1 MRKRI
6 LAMLSALTVFVTMLA
21 PVAVSYA
28 APESEAE
35 LAETTT
41 LTVGTDKQYQT
52 ISEAVAAAKAIDPQ
66 SEADRVTINVDPG
79 NYEEQVKIQDL
90 SFVTL
95 QQTPGTDGD
104 GRVNLYWY

>member
-6 LAMLSALTVFVTMLA
+6 LAMLSALTVFVTILA
-21 PVAVSYA
+21 PTAVSYA
-28 APESEAE
+28 APEEDMAE

-52 ISEAVAAAKAIDPQ
+52 ISEAVAAAKTIDPQ

-104 GRVNLYWY
+104 GRE